1 MPRDLETRERR
12 REVILEILREGK
24 PVANQVELVKLLEA
38 RGIEAT
44 QSSVSR
50 DMRDLGIVRVKGR
63 YVISTWSPVD
73 EIKFQVAMSFVRE
86 MNPAGPH
93 LIVITTVPGTARIV
107 ATAIDGTGWHQDI
120 VGTVAGDDTLFV
132 ATATVRSQKRVLQQ
146 LSLALEEL
154 DEGAAKIQAEEKEKK
169 AR

>member
-1 MPRDLETRERR
+1 MPRDLETRDRR

-24 PVANQVELVKLLEA
+24 PVANQVDLVKLLEA

-63 YVISTWSPVD
+63 YVLTTWTPADEVQFQIAISF
-73 EIKFQVAMSFVRE
+73 IRE

-93 LIVITTVPGTARIV
+93 LLVILTVPGTARIV
-107 ATAIDGTGWHQDI
+107 ANAIDGTGWDDV
-120 VGTVAGDDTLFV
+120 VGTVAGDDTILV
-132 ATATVRSQKRVLQQ
+132 ATATVRGQKRVLQQ
-146 LSLALEEL
+146 LKLALKEL
-154 DEGAAKIQAEEKEKK
+154 DDEVDKMEAAKGS
-169 AR
+169 